1 MPRSSGMGIDVIT
14 SPRLSSSLLDNTLP
28 GGDSNYNREGG
39 REPEKPSQQR
49 EWHINLSEDCA
60 KGASACSRS
69 CRARSGWAPS
79 GWSPSGR
86 PARCAR
92 ARGEIGLGVLWG
104 GSVFLGV
111 CVPGV

>member
-39 REPEKPSQQR
+39 REPEKPSRQR

-69 CRARSGWAPS
+69 GPRTARSARMGSHSARMC
-79 GWSPSGR
+79 SGR
-86 PARCAR
+86 R
-92 ARGEIGLGVLWG
+92 
-104 GSVFLGV
+104 
-111 CVPGV
+111 